1 MITIAYNYFAVKLV
15 LFIIDINAALRFMI
29 FVSGGDVMEYTVR
42 KLAGIAGVSPRTIRY
57 YDEVGLLKPVR
68 INSSG
73 YRIYGR
79 KEVDRLQQIMF
90 YRELG
95 FSIEK
100 IKEIIDS
107 PEFDEIKALKSHREQ
122 LVNKRK
128 QLDLLIENVEKTLQ
142 YKERGIYMSDKEKF
156 EGFKK
161 ELIENN
167 EKRYG
172 KEIREKYGD
181 DTVDESNKKIM
192 NMSKEQYEDFENLNR
207 MILDTLKA
215 AMETGDPAGEMAQK
229 ACDMHKKWLS
239 YTWKKY
245 SPEIHAGLAQMYVDD
260 ERFKEYYDRI
270 RPGMAEFFR
279 DAIIIYTGAAKQ

>member
-1 MITIAYNYFAVKLV
+1 
-15 LFIIDINAALRFMI
+15 
-29 FVSGGDVMEYTVR
+29 MEYTVR

-128 QLDLLIENVEKTLQ
+128 QLDLLIENVEKH
-142 YKERGIYMSDKEKF
+142 YSI
-156 EGFKK
+156 KK
-161 ELIENN
+161 GVYICQ
-167 EKRYG
+167 
-172 KEIREKYGD
+172 
-181 DTVDESNKKIM
+181 TKK
-192 NMSKEQYEDFENLNR
+192 NLK
-207 MILDTLKA
+207 DLK
-215 AMETGDPAGEMAQK
+215 K
-229 ACDMHKKWLS
+229 NL
-239 YTWKKY
+239 
-245 SPEIHAGLAQMYVDD
+245 
-260 ERFKEYYDRI
+260 
-270 RPGMAEFFR
+270 
-279 DAIIIYTGAAKQ
+279 